1 MRVFI
6 INTNIKGS
14 DTKWVYAVHSTL
26 EGAKSHLE
34 DLRDEEW
41 CKAEDPLFIE
51 SEDVE
56 REYQLNGIGHILKE

>member
-34 DLRDEEW
+34 DL
-41 CKAEDPLFIE
+41 K
-51 SEDVE
+51 
-56 REYQLNGIGHILKE
+56 NGARQKTHSSSSLRT